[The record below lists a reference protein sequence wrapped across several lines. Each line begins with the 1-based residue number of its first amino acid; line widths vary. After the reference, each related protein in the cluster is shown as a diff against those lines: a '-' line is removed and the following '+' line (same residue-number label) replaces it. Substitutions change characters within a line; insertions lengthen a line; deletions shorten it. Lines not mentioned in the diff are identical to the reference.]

1 MRKIAW
7 VLAAALLLAACN
19 RGEDDPTVTADGST
33 SSTSTTTTAP
43 ETTTTVFNGGPLP
56 VEAPATTTRAYLAD
70 IRVASHDGYDRV
82 VFEFEDSV
90 PGYRVEVTR
99 RPVTE
104 DGSGDPVAVAGSDLV
119 LVRMDN
125 AQTARITGEKVTP
138 VYKGPRRVQT
148 KGAIVQEVVDTGD
161 FEGVVSWVVGLG
173 RAPAGVKVTT
183 LTSPFRLVVDFGVPR

>member
-1 MRKIAW
+1 MRKIGL
-7 VLAAALLLAACN
+7 VLVAVLFLAACN
-19 RGEDDPTVTADGST
+19 RGEDDPTVAADGSAAST
-33 SSTSTTTTAP
+33 STSTTAA

-56 VEAPATTTRAYLAD
+56 VEAPATTTRAYLAAVR
-70 IRVASHDGYDRV
+70 IAMHDGYDRV

-90 PGYRVEVTR
+90 PGYRIETTS

-104 DGSGDPVAVAGSDLV
+104 DGSGETVVVAGSHLV

-138 VYKGPRRVQT
+138 VYKGPKRVQT
-148 KGAIVQEVVDTGD
+148 KGAVVQEVVDVGD
-161 FEGVVSWVVGLG
+161 FEGVVSWVVGLDA
-173 RAPAGVKVTT
+173 APAGVKVTT